1 MGHHLVEFFWT
12 LYANPRLSGMRGAM
26 AHDPGGWEEEVPDS
40 PRGAPD
46 RLPSPKG
53 RCFFNDRKWR
63 PFSISVE
70 WKPHP
75 FSTSFHM
82 KKNSRNTQWS
92 IIYQPTSVHRVS
104 VESSFNDHLSGFFR
118 NGTTDFWLRIGTLYF
133 SAVVPVEAIVI
144 RKKKGESA
152 TRTVEFVSSSYAL
165 SISMWDP
172 HSFIP
177 VSLPLIPTIYLAST
191 FVFPHR
197 RHPRAPS
204 NWRLDLGDFDGL
216 DSRSRCILISREFIN
231 QNMVYIVLYSHITD
245 WYIPTISEWLESLAY
260 SMVYSMVYTRYM

>member
-1 MGHHLVEFFWT
+1 MIYNISTHIC
-12 LYANPRLSGMRGAM
+12 PQ
-26 AHDPGGWEEEVPDS
+26 
-40 PRGAPD
+40 
-46 RLPSPKG
+46 
-53 RCFFNDRKWR
+53 
-63 PFSISVE
+63 SIS
-70 WKPHP
+70 
-75 FSTSFHM
+75 
-82 KKNSRNTQWS
+82 R
-92 IIYQPTSVHRVS
+92 IIFQR
-104 VESSFNDHLSGFFR
+104 SSFRFLSQRHNGLLTSDWDSVFFCR
-118 NGTTDFWLRIGTLYF
+118 SPCRGYSNQ
-133 SAVVPVEAIVI
+133 
-144 RKKKGESA
+144 KKKGESA